1 MHGSP
6 KMATGQ
12 NPNSLLSVTFQVR
25 PEPRLVYF
33 PIAVLLTVQ
42 QHHRKPVAELR
53 AQRRICDR
61 GLIHIGDG
69 ERDPELVGQG
79 RQFTLRTFAG
89 RAPHAC
95 QQR

>member
-25 PEPRLVYF
+25 PQPGLVHF
-33 PIAVLLTVQ
+33 PIAVLLTVE
-42 QHHRKPVAELR
+42 QHHRKPVAKLR

-69 ERDPELVGQG
+69 ERDPELVGNG
-79 RQFTLRTFAG
+79 RQFTLRPFAG
-89 RAPHAC
+89 GAPWAR

>member
-25 PEPRLVYF
+25 PEPGLIHF
-33 PIAVLLTVQ
+33 PIAVLLTVE
-42 QHHRKPVAELR
+42 QHHRKPVAKLR

-69 ERDPELVGQG
+69 ERHPELVGQG
-79 RQFTLRTFAG
+79 RQFTLRSFAG
-89 RAPHAC
+89 RAPRAR

>member
-25 PEPRLVYF
+25 PKPGLIHF

-42 QHHRKPVAELR
+42 QHHGKPVPKLR

-61 GLIHIGDG
+61 GLINIGDD
-69 ERDPELVGQG
+69 ERDPELLGQG
-79 RQFTLRTFAG
+79 RQFPLRSFAG
-89 RAPHAC
+89 RAPRAR

>member
-25 PEPRLVYF
+25 PEPGLIHF

-42 QHHRKPVAELR
+42 QHHRKPVTKLR
-53 AQRRICDR
+53 TQRRICDR

-69 ERDPELVGQG
+69 ERDPELAGQG
-79 RQFTLRTFAG
+79 RQFTLRSFAG
-89 RAPHAC
+89 RAARAR